1 MRTRYVNPTLDHHT
15 SARRVSLLSH
25 QLSTTT
31 LPKSEPATDCSLF
44 SFTFQLLD
52 AIEDDLAAGGQIID
66 YHASEFFPQ
75 SKIDLVLVLRAK
87 TETLFDRL
95 KARGYAQNKI
105 DEDMDAEIMEVAL
118 QEAREAYDEEIVIEL
133 MSDDVDEIEG
143 NVERVKKWVEA
154 WKEKQIDDDAEDD
167 S

>member
-1 MRTRYVNPTLDHHT
+1 M
-15 SARRVSLLSH
+15 
-25 QLSTTT
+25 Q
-31 LPKSEPATDCSLF
+31 
-44 SFTFQLLD
+44 
-52 AIEDDLAAGGQIID
+52 DDLAAGGQIID
-66 YHASEFFPQ
+66 YHSSEFFPQ

-133 MSDDVDEIEG
+133 FSDDVDEIEG

-154 WKEKQIDDDAEDD
+154 WKEKQLDDDAEVE